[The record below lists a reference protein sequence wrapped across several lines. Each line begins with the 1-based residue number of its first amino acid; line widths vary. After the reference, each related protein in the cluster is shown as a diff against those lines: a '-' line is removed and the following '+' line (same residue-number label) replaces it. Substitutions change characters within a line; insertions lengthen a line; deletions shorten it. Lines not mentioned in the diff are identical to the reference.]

1 MISLNRVTIIGNIGQ
16 DPEIRYLDNG
26 VAVGRF
32 SVATTESYKDADGN
46 WQNKP
51 TDWHNVVVWRNLAER
66 AEKELKKGMS
76 IYVEG
81 QVNYRTYQDKD
92 GNDRKVTD
100 ILCRAF
106 RPFVDTRTGG
116 GSSEAR
122 LPGAEHDPFA
132 NRSAA
137 PQNNNSNNAAP
148 TTNAPTTNTPSDNA
162 PENKE
167 TNSGGDEMG
176 DDLPF

>member
-1 MISLNRVTIIGNIGQ
+1 MIALNRVTLIGNIGQ

-32 SVATTESYKDADGN
+32 SLATTESYKDADGN
-46 WQNKP
+46 WQNRP
-51 TDWHNVVVWRNLAER
+51 TDWHNIVVWRYLAER
-66 AEKELKKGMS
+66 AEKELKKGMAV
-76 IYVEG
+76 YVEG

-92 GNDRKVTD
+92 GIERKTTD

-116 GSSEAR
+116 GNSENR
-122 LPGAEHDPFA
+122 LPGAEDDPFA
-132 NRSAA
+132 NRSNA
-137 PQNNNSNNAAP
+137 PQKNNNEAAP
-148 TTNAPTTNTPSDNA
+148 TTNAASNNA
-162 PENKE
+162 PATKESTENTKD
-167 TNSGGDEMG
+167 SGGDEMG

>member
-1 MISLNRVTIIGNIGQ
+1 MISLNRVTLIGNIGQ

-32 SVATTESYKDADGN
+32 SVATTESYRDADGN

-76 IYVEG
+76 VYVEG

-116 GSSEAR
+116 SSESR
-122 LPGAEHDPFA
+122 IPGAEHDPFA

-137 PQNNNSNNAAP
+137 PQNNNNPAP
-148 TTNAPTTNTPSDNA
+148 PTNTTSKAPASDDA
-162 PENKE
+162 K
-167 TNSGGDEMG
+167 SGDEMG